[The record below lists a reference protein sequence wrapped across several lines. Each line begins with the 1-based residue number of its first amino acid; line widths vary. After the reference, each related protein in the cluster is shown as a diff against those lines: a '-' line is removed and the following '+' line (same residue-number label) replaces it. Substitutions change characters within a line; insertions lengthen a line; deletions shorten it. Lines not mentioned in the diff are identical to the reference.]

1 MPRLGNV
8 CYHAGMKLQAFFPYQ
23 LAQLAEAVS
32 RSVASVY
39 ADRFG
44 LTRDEWRILAALA
57 EEGQMQASDLVPHT
71 SLDKMQVS
79 RALAR
84 MEEAGL
90 VLRQPSPEDA
100 RARIV
105 KPTAQGRKLYRKIVP
120 MVEQRE
126 AFLLQALSRTE
137 REALMSAI
145 EKLRERAMQAPH
157 TQC

>member
-1 MPRLGNV
+1 
-8 CYHAGMKLQAFFPYQ
+8 MKLQAFFPYQ

-79 RALAR
+79 RALAG

-105 KPTAQGRKLYRKIVP
+105 KPTTQGRKLYRKIVP
-120 MVEQRE
+120 MVEERE

-137 REALMSAI
+137 REALMSAM
-145 EKLRERAMQAPH
+145 EKVRARAMQEPP
-157 TQC
+157 TPC

>member
-1 MPRLGNV
+1 
-8 CYHAGMKLQAFFPYQ
+8 MKLQNFFPYQ

-44 LTRDEWRILAALA
+44 LSRDEWRILAALA

-84 MEEAGL
+84 MEQAGL
-90 VLRQPSPEDA
+90 VVRQPSPEDA
-100 RARIV
+100 RARLV

-120 MVEQRE
+120 MVQ
-126 AFLLQALSRTE
+126 E
-137 REALMSAI
+137 REAHLLQTLSRAEREVLMRAMETI
-145 EKLRERAMQAPH
+145 RERASHPPEDAG
-157 TQC
+157 

>member
-1 MPRLGNV
+1 
-8 CYHAGMKLQAFFPYQ
+8 MKLQTFFPYQ

-44 LTRDEWRILAALA
+44 LSRDEWRILAALA
-57 EEGQMQASDLVPHT
+57 EESQMQASDLVPHT

-84 MEEAGL
+84 MEQDGL
-90 VLRQPSPEDA
+90 VVRQPSPEDA
-100 RARIV
+100 RARLV

-120 MVEQRE
+120 MVQERE
-126 AFLLQALSRTE
+126 ADLLQTLSCTE
-137 REALMSAI
+137 RETLMRAM
-145 EKLRERAMQAPH
+145 EKIRERALRPSDAAD
-157 TQC
+157 

>member
-1 MPRLGNV
+1 MSRFGNV
-8 CYHAGMKLQAFFPYQ
+8 CYHVRMKLQDFFPYQ

-32 RSVASVY
+32 RSVATVY

-57 EEGQMQASDLVPHT
+57 EQGQMQGSDLGPHA

-90 VLRQPSPEDA
+90 IVREPSPHDA

-105 KPTAQGRKLYRKIVP
+105 KPTAQARKLYRKIVP

-126 AFLLQALSRTE
+126 SFLLEALSKTE
-137 REALMSAI
+137 REALMSAMQ
-145 EKLRERAMQAPH
+145 KVRERALQDLP
-157 TQC
+157 

>member
-1 MPRLGNV
+1 
-8 CYHAGMKLQAFFPYQ
+8 MKLQTFFPYQ

-44 LTRDEWRILAALA
+44 LSRDEWRILAALA

-84 MEEAGL
+84 MEQDGL
-90 VLRQPSPEDA
+90 VVRQPSPEDA
-100 RARIV
+100 RARLV

-120 MVEQRE
+120 MVQERE
-126 AFLLQALSRTE
+126 AHLLQTLSCSE
-137 REALMSAI
+137 REALMRAM
-145 EKLRERAMQAPH
+145 EKIRERALRPSND
-157 TQC
+157 TD

>member
-1 MPRLGNV
+1 
-8 CYHAGMKLQAFFPYQ
+8 MKLQAFFPYQ

-120 MVEQRE
+120 MVEERE

-137 REALMSAI
+137 REALMSAM
-145 EKLRERAMQAPH
+145 EKVRARAMQERP

>member
-1 MPRLGNV
+1 
-8 CYHAGMKLQAFFPYQ
+8 MKLQTFFPYQ

-32 RSVASVY
+32 RSVAAVY

-44 LTRDEWRILAALA
+44 LNRDEWRILAALA

-84 MEEAGL
+84 MEQDGL
-90 VLRQPSPEDA
+90 VTRQPSPDDA
-100 RARIV
+100 RARLV

-120 MVEQRE
+120 MVQARE
-126 AFLLQALSRTE
+126 AYLLQALEHSE
-137 REALMSAI
+137 CEAL
-145 EKLRERAMQAPH
+145 LRAMEKIRTRAMHALDKPD
-157 TQC
+157 

>member
-1 MPRLGNV
+1 
-8 CYHAGMKLQAFFPYQ
+8 MKLQAFFPYQ

-105 KPTAQGRKLYRKIVP
+105 KPTKQGRKLYRKIVP
-120 MVEQRE
+120 MVEERE

-137 REALMSAI
+137 REALMSAM
-145 EKLRERAMQAPH
+145 EKVRERAMQEPS
-157 TQC
+157 TPC

>member
-1 MPRLGNV
+1 
-8 CYHAGMKLQAFFPYQ
+8 MKLQAFFPYQ

-105 KPTAQGRKLYRKIVP
+105 KPTTQGRKLYRKIVP
-120 MVEQRE
+120 MVEERE

-137 REALMSAI
+137 REALMSAM
-145 EKLRERAMQAPH
+145 EKVRARAMQEPP